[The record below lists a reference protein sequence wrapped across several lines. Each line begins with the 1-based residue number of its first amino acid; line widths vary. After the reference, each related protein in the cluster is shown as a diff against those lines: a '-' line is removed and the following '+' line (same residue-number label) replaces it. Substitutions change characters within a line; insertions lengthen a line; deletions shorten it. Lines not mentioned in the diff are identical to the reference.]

1 MPNPLAKKET
11 IALFF
16 FMFIEEEGALL
27 LGKTIQKYS
36 HQLINPA
43 SLEDISEII
52 FDLCSVVSFTVLC
65 LVLYFT
71 TNIRTLELT
80 LVFRTVSCRS
90 SFLVYNLFDLE
101 RIYTFVIHFEIELFS
116 FESSDSDY
124 YFTISDE
131 PCTFPVF

>member
-43 SLEDISEII
+43 SLEDILEIN
-52 FDLCSVVSFTVLC
+52 FDLWSL
-65 LVLYFT
+65 
-71 TNIRTLELT
+71 R
-80 LVFRTVSCRS
+80 
-90 SFLVYNLFDLE
+90 SFLGQYLAEALF
-101 RIYTFVIHFEIELFS
+101 LF
-116 FESSDSDY
+116 
-124 YFTISDE
+124 II
-131 PCTFPVF
+131 CLI